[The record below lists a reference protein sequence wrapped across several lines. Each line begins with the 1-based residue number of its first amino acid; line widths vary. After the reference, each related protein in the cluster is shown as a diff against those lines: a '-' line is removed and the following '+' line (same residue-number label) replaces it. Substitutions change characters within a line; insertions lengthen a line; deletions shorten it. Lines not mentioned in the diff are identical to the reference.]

1 MINLIKNIKILS
13 FLSILLISCSSIKT
27 IQDYYADEEI
37 NLSDKQKIR
46 LNNYLSGEFYS
57 YDIEKKVFAYPMV
70 FFISSDGEKSLILAC
85 RGVWDEC
92 NSSIHIYPLILK
104 YKKKTSMDFKILAL
118 GKKIVVKKI
127 KQKTNKK
134 KIRYVKINNNHKS
147 IFYDFIVLP
156 SDNCSSDDC

>member
-1 MINLIKNIKILS
+1 
-13 FLSILLISCSSIKT
+13 
-27 IQDYYADEEI
+27 
-37 NLSDKQKIR
+37 
-46 LNNYLSGEFYS
+46 
-57 YDIEKKVFAYPMV
+57 
-70 FFISSDGEKSLILAC
+70 
-85 RGVWDEC
+85 EC

-104 YKKKTSMDFKILAL
+104 YKKKTNMDFKILAL

-134 KIRYVKINNNHKS
+134 KIRYVKINNNDKS